1 MKIKHIWSIL
11 CRESIINNDDN
22 VISLLGVLEEL
33 SSTLTLTTMG
43 PKPPRPEK
51 INIPFNFEI
60 VNYWTKESSEE
71 IKMQIKT
78 ATVDPDGK
86 ELNSIVNESIFPKGV
101 KKLRSR
107 LKVQGLAVTK
117 NGEYIFRIN
126 IKTDKEKDYKLV
138 AELPLSVKIQIEEAK
153 IPLKS

>member
-33 SSTLTLTTMG
+33 SSTLTLTPIG
-43 PKPPRPEK
+43 LKPPRPEK

-60 VNYWTKESSEE
+60 VNYWIKESPEE

-78 ATVDPDGK
+78 ATIDPDEK

-117 NGEYIFRIN
+117 NGEYTFRISV
-126 IKTDKEKDYKLV
+126 KTDTDKDYKLV